1 MKTSRNNKN
10 VVNSYLKHLK
20 TALLCPSGMKKNILN
35 DVKDR
40 VVELEK
46 QYPILTTD
54 DLYKEIGTP
63 DEIAKGFESTL
74 EIGNIKKSA
83 RKLHRIKL
91 LCWIL
96 FILMVL
102 AIIITVIIIK
112 SNETYHPEIISHS
125 PYTGEVG

>member
-40 VVELEK
+40 VVEL
-46 QYPILTTD
+46 D
-54 DLYKEIGTP
+54 KEIGTP